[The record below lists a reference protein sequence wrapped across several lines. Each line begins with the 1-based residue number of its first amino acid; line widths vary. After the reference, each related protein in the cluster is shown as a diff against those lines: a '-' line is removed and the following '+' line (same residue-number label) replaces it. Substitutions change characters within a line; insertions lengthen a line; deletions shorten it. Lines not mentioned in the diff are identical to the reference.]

1 MNERV
6 YTVSAIVKYVKG
18 MLDQNPYLSSMLVQG
33 EISNLTRH
41 RSGHWYFTLKDE
53 RARLSC
59 VMFASYAS
67 KCRVNV
73 RDGMKVIVRGSLS
86 MYEAQGSVQCYV
98 SSIRSDGLG
107 DLYMQYEEL
116 RKKLHAEGWFDEAHK
131 KPVPRYACDIAVV
144 TAKEGAAIHDV
155 LSTIARRWPLAD
167 VTLYPAYVQGANA
180 APSLID
186 ALQRADRD
194 GHECILLVRGGGS
207 IEDLWGFNSEALVHC
222 IYALNTPVISGVGH
236 ESDTT
241 LVDFVSDLRAPTPTG
256 AASMVTCDI
265 RDVKMNL
272 YQSARYLQER
282 LQTMLSQA
290 RRQLDVA
297 KENRYLKDP
306 LTYAAEWQMHL
317 AWAGTQL
324 KQAKWKILNTRE
336 GLAHRQQ
343 MMLQLMKQRQ
353 VSAQKTLAQQQEML
367 DERIMALGRQRRQQ
381 LADRAALLDAYSPLA
396 VLRRGYTMTVK
407 DGHVV
412 RSAAELHA
420 RDRIRVRFGD
430 GVKDAVIAEE
440 DDDAKEGII

>member
-207 IEDLWGFNSEALVHC
+207 IEDLWGFNSEARRS
-222 IYALNTPVISGVGH
+222 PGW
-236 ESDTT
+236 
-241 LVDFVSDLRAPTPTG
+241 TG
-256 AASMVTCDI
+256 AT
-265 RDVKMNL
+265 
-272 YQSARYLQER
+272 
-282 LQTMLSQA
+282 
-290 RRQLDVA
+290 
-297 KENRYLKDP
+297 
-306 LTYAAEWQMHL
+306 
-317 AWAGTQL
+317 
-324 KQAKWKILNTRE
+324 NTRW
-336 GLAHRQQ
+336 
-343 MMLQLMKQRQ
+343 
-353 VSAQKTLAQQQEML
+353 TP
-367 DERIMALGRQRRQQ
+367 MASR
-381 LADRAALLDAYSPLA
+381 
-396 VLRRGYTMTVK
+396 
-407 DGHVV
+407 
-412 RSAAELHA
+412 
-420 RDRIRVRFGD
+420 
-430 GVKDAVIAEE
+430 
-440 DDDAKEGII
+440 

>member
-265 RDVKMNL
+265 RDVKMN
-272 YQSARYLQER
+272 
-282 LQTMLSQA
+282 
-290 RRQLDVA
+290 
-297 KENRYLKDP
+297 
-306 LTYAAEWQMHL
+306 
-317 AWAGTQL
+317 
-324 KQAKWKILNTRE
+324 
-336 GLAHRQQ
+336 
-343 MMLQLMKQRQ
+343 
-353 VSAQKTLAQQQEML
+353 
-367 DERIMALGRQRRQQ
+367 
-381 LADRAALLDAYSPLA
+381 
-396 VLRRGYTMTVK
+396 
-407 DGHVV
+407 
-412 RSAAELHA
+412 
-420 RDRIRVRFGD
+420 
-430 GVKDAVIAEE
+430 
-440 DDDAKEGII
+440 

>member
-18 MLDQNPYLSSMLVQG
+18 MLEQNPYLSSMVVQG

-41 RSGHWYFTLKDE
+41 RSGLWYFTLKEE

-167 VTLYPAYVQGANA
+167 VTLYPAY
-180 APSLID
+180 
-186 ALQRADRD
+186 
-194 GHECILLVRGGGS
+194 
-207 IEDLWGFNSEALVHC
+207 
-222 IYALNTPVISGVGH
+222 
-236 ESDTT
+236 
-241 LVDFVSDLRAPTPTG
+241 
-256 AASMVTCDI
+256 
-265 RDVKMNL
+265 
-272 YQSARYLQER
+272 
-282 LQTMLSQA
+282 
-290 RRQLDVA
+290 
-297 KENRYLKDP
+297 
-306 LTYAAEWQMHL
+306 
-317 AWAGTQL
+317 
-324 KQAKWKILNTRE
+324 
-336 GLAHRQQ
+336 
-343 MMLQLMKQRQ
+343 
-353 VSAQKTLAQQQEML
+353 
-367 DERIMALGRQRRQQ
+367 
-381 LADRAALLDAYSPLA
+381 
-396 VLRRGYTMTVK
+396 
-407 DGHVV
+407 
-412 RSAAELHA
+412 
-420 RDRIRVRFGD
+420 
-430 GVKDAVIAEE
+430 
-440 DDDAKEGII
+440 